1 MLKKKEKQNWS
12 GMLMTFYYFIKKILL
27 KKKFFFIIFLLIGQT
42 NNSDISIDVSNK
54 KQKPLKILFV
64 VSSFPP
70 HSGTAVLN
78 QITGLIDRGHQVY
91 IYARK
96 KGLLELGHPHMIQYN
111 LLKHTYFNLPTQGK
125 KKGQLRNLPPDL
137 ETFDIIYCQF
147 GYRATEF
154 LPIKIGRH
162 LKAKFVTCFRG
173 SDLSKHV
180 KANPKKYDLLLK
192 KGDLFLPVCNA
203 FRKKLISLGGDPKKI
218 IVHPSAIDCK
228 KFSFKPRILH
238 EGDAI
243 KIVTVCRL
251 VEKKG
256 LSYAIYAIAKLIPK
270 YPTIRYDIIG
280 FGPLKR
286 ELKQLIKRL
295 DVQDNVRLVGRASE
309 DEVAAILG
317 NAHIFLLPSV
327 TASDGDREG
336 IPNALKEAMARGMP
350 VISTYHSGIPEL
362 VDDGVSG
369 FLVPQRNSIMLA
381 KKIEH
386 LINNSSMWYEMG
398 LAGHT
403 KMKNNYDK
411 EKVNDRLVSIFKKL
425 VNQI

>member
-1 MLKKKEKQNWS
+1 
-12 GMLMTFYYFIKKILL
+12 MLMTVYYFIKKILL
-27 KKKFFFIIFLLIGQT
+27 KKKIFFIIFLLIGQT
-42 NNSDISIDVSNK
+42 NNSDISIEVLNK

-70 HSGTAVLN
+70 NSGTAVLN
-78 QITGLIDRGHQVY
+78 QITGLIDRGHRVY
-91 IYARK
+91 IYAKK
-96 KGLLELGHPHMIQYN
+96 KGLLELSHPHMIQYN
-111 LLKHTYFNLPTQGK
+111 LLKRTYFNLPRQGK
-125 KKGQLRNLPPDL
+125 KKNELRNLPPDL
-137 ETFDIIYCQF
+137 ATFDIIYCQF

-154 LPIKIGRH
+154 LPIKIGRN

-173 SDLSKHV
+173 SDLSKYV
-180 KANPKKYDLLLK
+180 KKNPNKYDLLLK

-203 FRKKLISLGGDPKKI
+203 FKKRLISLGGDPGKI
-218 IVHPSAIDCK
+218 IVHSSAIDCK
-228 KFSFKPRILH
+228 KFSFKPRMLH

-243 KIVTVCRL
+243 RIVAVCRL

-256 LSYAIYAIAKLIPK
+256 LTYSIRAVAKLIPK
-270 YPTIRYDIIG
+270 YPTIRYDIVG
-280 FGPLKR
+280 FGPLKQ
-286 ELKQLIKRL
+286 ELNHLIKRL
-295 DVQDNVRLVGRASE
+295 GVQSNIRLVGRASE
-309 DEVAAILG
+309 DEVAKILDD
-317 NAHIFLLPSV
+317 AHIFLLSSV
-327 TASDGDREG
+327 TANNGDEEG

-381 KKIEH
+381 KKIEY

-403 KMKNNYDK
+403 KIKDNYDK
-411 EKVNDRLVSIFKKL
+411 EKVNDRLVRIFRKL
-425 VNQI
+425 VSQL